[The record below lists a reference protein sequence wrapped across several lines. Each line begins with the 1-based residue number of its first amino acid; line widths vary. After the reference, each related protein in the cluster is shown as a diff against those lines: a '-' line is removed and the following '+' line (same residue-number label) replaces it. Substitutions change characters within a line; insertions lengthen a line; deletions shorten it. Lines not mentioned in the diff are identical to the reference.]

1 MGESFNDRP
10 TGGIRQSRKCC
21 IQPIHYQ
28 MVVDFL
34 LMSSMNF
41 LIRDGCSPRRPASG
55 GGRDTLLG
63 MRSLGKWKLLGA
75 FLLVGFGAALVVTSG
90 LVEFHDEI
98 LEASFGHWDQA
109 IQSWVHGL
117 ARPMLTQVMLGLS
130 WIGSTLVLVPAV
142 ALAAGL
148 LWWRGMK
155 DDAVL
160 VAAAALGGVALN
172 EVMKLYFKRLRP
184 DVPWAF
190 VHENSFSFPSGHS
203 VMAMVLY
210 GVIVYKTQ
218 DKLRSRWAKAALV
231 VGALLMVAGIGVSR
245 VYLGVHY
252 PSDVAAGYFVGA
264 VWLAAVVGSDVW
276 VEG

>member
-1 MGESFNDRP
+1 
-10 TGGIRQSRKCC
+10 
-21 IQPIHYQ
+21 
-28 MVVDFL
+28 
-34 LMSSMNF
+34 
-41 LIRDGCSPRRPASG
+41 
-55 GGRDTLLG
+55 
-63 MRSLGKWKLLGA
+63 MRSLRKWKLFGA
-75 FLLVGFGAALVVTSG
+75 LLLVGFGVALLVTSG

-98 LEASFGHWDQA
+98 LEASSGQWDQA

-117 ARPMLTQVMLGLS
+117 ASPMLTQGMLGLS
-130 WIGSTLVLVPAV
+130 WIGSPVALVPAV

-148 LWWRGMK
+148 LWWRRMK

-160 VAAAALGGVALN
+160 VVAAALGGVALN

-184 DVPWAF
+184 DLPWAF

-203 VMAMVLY
+203 VLAIVMY

-218 DKLRSRWAKAALV
+218 DKLRSGWARAALV

-264 VWLAAVVGSDVW
+264 VWLAAVIASDLW
-276 VEG
+276 LEG

>member
-1 MGESFNDRP
+1 
-10 TGGIRQSRKCC
+10 
-21 IQPIHYQ
+21 
-28 MVVDFL
+28 
-34 LMSSMNF
+34 
-41 LIRDGCSPRRPASG
+41 
-55 GGRDTLLG
+55 
-63 MRSLGKWKLLGA
+63 MRSLRKRTVSGVL
-75 FLLVGFGAALVVTSG
+75 LLVGLAASLVVTYG
-90 LVEFHDEI
+90 LVELHDEI
-98 LEASFGHWDQA
+98 LEASFRHWDQA

-117 ARPMLTQVMLGLS
+117 ASPMLTQVMLGLS
-130 WIGSTLVLVPAV
+130 WIGSPYALVPAV

-148 LWWRGMK
+148 LWWRRMK

-160 VAAAALGGVALN
+160 VIAAALGGVALN

-184 DVPWAF
+184 DVAWAF

-203 VMAMVLY
+203 VLAMVMY

-218 DKLRSRWAKAALV
+218 DKLRSKRAKAALV
-231 VGALLMVAGIGVSR
+231 VGALLMVMGIGASR